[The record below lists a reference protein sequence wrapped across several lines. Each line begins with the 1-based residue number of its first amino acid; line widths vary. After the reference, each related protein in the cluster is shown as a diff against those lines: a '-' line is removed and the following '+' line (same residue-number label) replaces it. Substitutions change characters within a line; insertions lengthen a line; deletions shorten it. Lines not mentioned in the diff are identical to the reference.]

1 MRNALFAVMVCLLLL
16 GGLVWASVPSHAA
29 GGSFGEARVRLYSE
43 GQVVGEWIAAG
54 PGRVDGATFVF
65 PVRKGARELE
75 VRISG
80 TFSFE
85 QQP

>member
-1 MRNALFAVMVCLLLL
+1 MRNALTVLVLLAALAV
-16 GGLVWASVPSHAA
+16 GGLWLGQPSEAATSVR
-29 GGSFGEARVRLYSE
+29 EAKVRLYSD
-43 GQVVGEWIAAG
+43 GQVVGEWLASG
-54 PGRVDGATFVF
+54 PGRVEGSTFVF
-65 PVRKGARELE
+65 PVRKGARDLE

>member
-1 MRNALFAVMVCLLLL
+1 MRRILPIAALLALL
-16 GGLVWASVPSHAA
+16 AA
-29 GGSFGEARVRLYSE
+29 GTLWIGRPSEAAAGPFSE
-43 GQVVGEWIAAG
+43 AKVKLFSNGQTVGEWVAVG
-54 PGRVDGATFVF
+54 PGRVEGDTFVF
-65 PVRKGARELE
+65 PIRKGVKDLE